1 MKRLSS
7 ITAVLIITVWSAFS
21 HEQLIFTQLSQ
32 KDGLSTTVNNI
43 FMEDQGDAWISTPGG
58 LFHFNGSILHKV
70 QNSLLE
76 GCSVTQT
83 DMDSKGNHW
92 IITNAG
98 ILRRDP
104 EDGSFEKISIPDTEG
119 TVLFYSLCHDDTGV
133 YFGGNGR
140 IYRYDYEDKQ
150 FHLLCDMQGRH
161 SFTCRNICFLDERTL
176 LCSSLNG
183 TLMVDKET
191 GEIDESPLASRQE
204 IVYSMTDSKGNI
216 WLALYNRG
224 IKVYSRNGNLLH
236 EFNTEN
242 SGLSNNVVLCMTEKD
257 SIIWA
262 GTDGGGINVIN
273 PADNTIK
280 VLSHISGDDSSFP
293 AHSIKSIYT
302 DKYGNIWAGSVRD
315 GLIRISQ
322 SGMKT
327 FSDSHI
333 GTTSGLSNST
343 VLHIYQDP
351 LTEKIWLGT
360 DGEGLNLFD
369 PETFEFT
376 HFASTL
382 RKKVTSIASYTE
394 DELVISIFSDGIW
407 IFDKKTGRIRPML
420 IDDKD
425 LNFQIRYSGRG
436 ITLHNE
442 ADGSLLILGNTAD
455 RYDRMTGRCQPVTRN
470 DGNKANGNFYVIGP
484 SESGSWIHDHK
495 ILYHLETGGTIMEEK
510 GTYDRAGIRS
520 GSIGP
525 DGTIWL
531 ATDSGLVHFDTAD
544 GSFTEIET
552 PLFDAAKSVVCDK
565 MSRVWVGTEKR
576 LFAYLTDSRSFAMFG
591 ESDGAALNEYL
602 PKSHLLAKN
611 GDIYLGGVLGLLRAD
626 SSYTIENDEEPILKL
641 HGLKVDGKDVQVGR
655 DLFHKIS
662 RKNNTLSINV
672 SAYEKDMFREK
683 MFRFYTGRG
692 GDATETAS
700 ATLSMQQMPAPGVYD
715 IMVSCS
721 KRNGEWSKPVR
732 IITLDIPQ
740 PFYLTWWFLA
750 SCIVFVA
757 GTTLAVVFSILR
769 RKESRM
775 QFALKEQEQKVYEEK
790 VSMLINISHELRTPL
805 TLIMAPLKRLINE
818 TDSSDGSLPVMNRI
832 YRQSRRMRDLLNTV
846 LDLRKMEVG
855 KSYLKIE
862 SISYNDWLAHTVE
875 DIRNEE
881 KEAGINIV
889 LNLDENI
896 GDVEIDRQKCDTVV
910 TNILMNAIKHSTA
923 GDTITIG
930 TRLSDDGMV
939 RTWVS
944 DQGPGL
950 MDADTSR
957 LFTRFYQSNQENY
970 GSGIG
975 LSYSKILVELH
986 GGRISA
992 GNNPD
997 RGASFWWEIP
1007 VISPVEND
1015 SRIPSRAYLNELLGH
1030 DMPKTGADK
1039 GSHSVDMS
1047 GMSIMLVD
1055 DNQDLL
1061 DFMREALC
1069 ANFSEIILTTS
1080 GNQAFRMIESGT
1092 VPDMVISDVNM
1103 ADGDGFKLCNDIK
1116 SNEKFSHIPVVLL
1129 TARGEEQSQSE
1140 SYRLGAD
1147 GFIAKPFEIDT
1158 LLELIRS
1165 IFRRKA
1171 EIKRKYLDNDGS
1183 ITSGFG
1189 SDEEGFIIRFNK
1201 VIEDNLTNP
1210 DLDQQILCRELGI
1223 SRAALYNK
1231 IKAITGTGSKEYITR
1246 IRIERAKI
1254 LIENGNLSFTEISEM
1269 TGFSAPSYFST
1280 AFKNHTGYTP
1290 SGYRQ
1295 KFRKENGNK

>member
-1 MKRLSS
+1 MKRFVS
-7 ITAVLIITVWSAFS
+7 ISVFLVMTLWSAFS
-21 HEQLIFTQLSQ
+21 QEQYIYTQISQ

-43 FMEDQGDAWISTPGG
+43 FMEDQGDAWISTPNG
-58 LFHFNGSILHKV
+58 LFHFNGSILHQV
-70 QNSLLE
+70 QNDLLE
-76 GCSVTQT
+76 GCPVSQT
-83 DMDSKGNHW
+83 GMDAEGNHW
-92 IITNAG
+92 ILTG
-98 ILRRDP
+98 KGLVRRYP
-104 EDGSFEKISIPDTEG
+104 EDGSFEKIMIPETEG
-119 TVLFYSLCHDDTGV
+119 PVSFHCLCHDGNGV
-133 YFGGNGR
+133 YFGSNGK
-140 IYRYDYEDKQ
+140 IYRYDYEDEAIS
-150 FHLLCDMQGRH
+150 LLSDMDGRD
-161 SFTCRNICFLDERTL
+161 SFICRNISLLDGRTL

-183 TLMVDKET
+183 IVLVDIET
-191 GEIDESPLASRQE
+191 GGISETTFSRRQE
-204 IVYSMTDSKGNI
+204 IVFSMTDSKGNI
-216 WLALYNRG
+216 WLALYNQG
-224 IKVYSRNGNLLH
+224 IRVYSRDGNLLR
-236 EFNTEN
+236 EFNTGN
-242 SGLSNNVVLCMTEKD
+242 SGLSCNVVLCMTEKD
-257 SIIWA
+257 SRIWA
-262 GTDGGGINVIN
+262 GTDGGGINII
-273 PADNTIK
+273 DIESGTIK
-280 VLSHISGDDSSFP
+280 VLSHVSGDDSSFP

-302 DKYGNIWAGSVRD
+302 DRYGNIWAGSVRD
-315 GLIRISQ
+315 GLIRVSL

-333 GTTSGLSNST
+333 GTRSGLSNST
-343 VLHIYQDP
+343 VLHLYQDP
-351 LTEKIWLGT
+351 ATDKIWIGT
-360 DGEGLNLFD
+360 DGEGINLFD

-376 HFASTL
+376 HYPSTL
-382 RKKVTSIASYTE
+382 KSKVISIASYSE
-394 DELVISIFSDGIW
+394 DELAFSVFSDGIW
-407 IFDKKTGRIRPML
+407 IFDKKTGRTRPMK

-531 ATDSGLVHFDTAD
+531 ATDSGLVHFDTTD

-552 PLFDAAKSVVCDK
+552 SLFDAAKSVVCDK

-602 PKSHLLAKN
+602 PKSHLLARN
-611 GDIYLGGVLGLLRAD
+611 GDIYMGGVLGLLRAD
-626 SSYTIENDEEPILKL
+626 SSYAIENDEEPVLKL

-655 DLFHKIS
+655 DLFHKLS
-662 RKNNTLSINV
+662 RKNHTLSISI

-683 MFRFYTGRG
+683 MFRFYSGRTGES
-692 GDATETAS
+692 TETAS
-700 ATLSMQQMPAPGVYD
+700 STLNIQQMPAPGVYD

-721 KRNGEWSKPVR
+721 RRNGDWSKPVR
-732 IITLDIPQ
+732 ILTLDIPQ
-740 PFYLTWWFLA
+740 PFYLTWWFIA
-750 SCIVFVA
+750 SFLLIA
-757 GTTLAVVFSILR
+757 AAITLSIVFSILR
-769 RKESRM
+769 RKENRM
-775 QFALKEQEQKVYEEK
+775 QLALKEKEQKVYEEK

-818 TDSSDGSLPVMNRI
+818 TGASDESLPVLNCI
-832 YRQSRRMRDLLNTV
+832 YRQSRRMRDLLNMV

-855 KSYLKIE
+855 KSSLKIE
-862 SISYNDWLAHTVE
+862 SIPFNEWLVNTVA

-881 KEAGINIV
+881 KETGIDIV
-889 LNLDENI
+889 LDLDDNI
-896 GDVEIDRQKCDTVV
+896 GEAEIDRGKCDTVV
-910 TNILMNAIKHSTA
+910 TNILMNAIKHSSA

-930 TRLSDDGMV
+930 TRLTEDGMV
-939 RTWVS
+939 RTWIS

-950 MDADTSR
+950 MDADLSGM
-957 LFTRFYQSNQENY
+957 FTRFYQNNQEQY

-986 GGRISA
+986 DGRISA
-992 GNNPD
+992 ENNPD
-997 RGASFWWEIP
+997 RGATFWWEVP
-1007 VISPVEND
+1007 VISPAEND
-1015 SRIPSRAYLNELLGH
+1015 ARIPSKAYLNELLGH
-1030 DMPKTGADK
+1030 GMPAADPVN
-1039 GSHSVDMS
+1039 GSEPADTS

-1055 DNQDLL
+1055 DSQDLL
-1061 DFMREALC
+1061 DFLKEALC
-1069 ANFSEIILTTS
+1069 AHFSEIILTTS
-1080 GNQAFRMIESGT
+1080 GNQAFRLIESGT

-1103 ADGDGFKLCNDIK
+1103 TDGDGFKLCNDIK

-1147 GFIAKPFEIDT
+1147 GFIAKPFEIET
-1158 LLELIRS
+1158 LMELIRS

-1171 EIKRKYLDNDGS
+1171 EIRRKYLDNEGAA
-1183 ITSGFG
+1183 TAEFG

-1246 IRIERAKI
+1246 IRIERAKA
-1254 LIENGNLSFTEISEM
+1254 LIENGSLTFTEISEM

-1280 AFKNHTGYTP
+1280 AFKNYTGFTP

-1295 KFRKENGNK
+1295 KLRKENEDK